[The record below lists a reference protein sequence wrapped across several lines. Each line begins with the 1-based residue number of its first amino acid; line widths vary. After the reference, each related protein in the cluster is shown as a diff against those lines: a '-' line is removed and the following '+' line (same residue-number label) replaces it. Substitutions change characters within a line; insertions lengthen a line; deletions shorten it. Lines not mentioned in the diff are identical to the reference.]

1 MACPQGQAMTQARE
15 EILGTIRK
23 SLAAGDPRTPRRLEE
38 LKSRIQDSAPQ
49 VQPYFDDDL
58 LTRFCQKHV
67 AVHGTYERIRKDG
80 IEAAVVRHLTGL
92 GLDTQWHTGVGPLL
106 DATRWSDQVFVYRK
120 CADKDTKVALT
131 EAFAAVAETGTLV
144 MCSGPAAPTSQNYLP
159 DNHVIIVDSRRIV
172 RHMEDL
178 WAMLRTTGT
187 AAARAVNLITGPS
200 KTGDIEQ
207 TIQYGAHGPRRLH
220 VLIVEEA

>member
-1 MACPQGQAMTQARE
+1 MTQARE

-159 DNHVIIVDSRRIV
+159 
-172 RHMEDL
+172 
-178 WAMLRTTGT
+178 
-187 AAARAVNLITGPS
+187 
-200 KTGDIEQ
+200 
-207 TIQYGAHGPRRLH
+207 
-220 VLIVEEA
+220 